1 MKLARGQARRVI
13 PPTAPMCRKGPVA
26 WRGKKTQGVSQHQSP
41 CPQNT
46 HAPMPGIC
54 TCSQYCWKIYRAR
67 EGGTEQTPCSAPAT
81 IHQSGGSCSRQDCRG
96 RRSTLPG
103 QAAEVKGRE
112 LTSSAHSHAESFS
125 QHLSAQPHGPGTGDS
140 GGVPATEVTHLQ
152 GDTCA
157 LPLLCPLYSQPC
169 EGCSHHQG
177 SQDQQDLWCM
187 DRALRGAHSILQAR
201 QSPPHAFLM
210 NPCKP

>member
-26 WRGKKTQGVSQHQSP
+26 WGGKKTRVSASTGS

-54 TCSQYCWKIYRAR
+54 TCSQYCWEMHSTR

-81 IHQSGGSCSRQDCRG
+81 VHQADGSCSRQDCRG

-103 QAAEVKGRE
+103 QAPEVKGRE
-112 LTSSAHSHAESFS
+112 LTSSAHSRAEGFN
-125 QHLSAQPHGPGTGDS
+125 QHLSAQPHRPGTGYS
-140 GGVPATEVTHLQ
+140 RGVPAMELTHLQ
-152 GDTCA
+152 GDSCT
-157 LPLLCPLYSQPC
+157 LPLLCPLYPQPC

-177 SQDQQDLWCM
+177 SQDQQDLWGTHK
-187 DRALRGAHSILQAR
+187 AVRGAHSTLQAR
-201 QSPPHAFLM
+201 QSPPHPFLM
-210 NPCKP
+210 NPYKP